1 VPCTPLTFSPQDP
14 NGIAY
19 AGVPLVDTNKL
30 LEVVTLS
37 ELIERQPRARFP
49 LPFPVV
55 NMDAP
60 FVTVDCACVDNN
72 SAGEDAA
79 PLPCP
84 DLVLA
89 SENAPVRCAYPLLF
103 GDATDDEFMRLLF
116 VPKAVRPSA
125 AAGAG
130 GGGPLERMDYRLRKK
145 ARVAE

>member
-1 VPCTPLTFSPQDP
+1 
-14 NGIAY
+14 
-19 AGVPLVDTNKL
+19 
-30 LEVVTLS
+30 VVTLS

-49 LPFPVV
+49 LPFPMV
-55 NMDAP
+55 NMDRP

-72 SAGEDAA
+72 SGGEDAS

-89 SENAPVRCAYPLLF
+89 SENAPVRCAYPLSF

-116 VPKAVRPSA
+116 VPKATRSSA
-125 AAGAG
+125 AAGG
-130 GGGPLERMDYRLRKK
+130 VLERNDYRNRKK